1 MRRGALGMIVLGALA
16 VIAAAPAAAD
26 TPSLILDPTQGPQ
39 NSSVRFSGAG
49 FCAAAGCGPVTITFG
64 SQSVA
69 TGVEVDSGGRISG
82 TFDVPPT
89 PAGTQRV
96 VARQPDSG
104 LVAIS
109 QYFVGPSLPLTSS
122 ASPAPPTPTAEPEPP
137 STAAPESP
145 TESPASTPASP
156 VPTGTPAPTP
166 SPTDQASAAGASQ
179 DASGDDGLAWWLV
192 ASAGLI
198 AVCASGAL
206 VYRRR
211 RRQRV

>member
-16 VIAAAPAAAD
+16 VIGAAPAATDA
-26 TPSLILDPTQGPQ
+26 PSLILDPTQGPQ

-82 TFDVPPT
+82 SFDVPPS
-89 PAGTQRV
+89 PAGIQRV

-122 ASPAPPTPTAEPEPP
+122 PLPAPPTPTAEPEPP
-137 STAAPESP
+137 STTAPESP

-166 SPTDQASAAGASQ
+166 SPTHQATSAGAAEGASDEGGLVWWLAVAAG
-179 DASGDDGLAWWLV
+179 LV
-192 ASAGLI
+192 AVG
-198 AVCASGAL
+198 ASGAL